1 VDHPP
6 QREQHHSKDL
16 KLLTLFLQRFLFSL
30 AAAAAAAA
38 ALPTAPSRSHFS
50 ADSALQLLFSD
61 DPVEALNGFAQGKR
75 QRRTQLKESLAASA
89 N

>member
-6 QREQHHSKDL
+6 QREQHHSKDS

-30 AAAAAAAA
+30 AAAAAAA